1 MEPTKSPIA
10 VRSATK
16 TLTVIDRQTIISR
29 VVSFVETSAPTVSM
43 SPYTNTPL
51 PSEQSTSSPQAQST
65 SSQPPEVTQANATSA
80 ASTTSGAR
88 KFDIDIIMPVAGLT
102 IGALVLLVLR
112 H

>member
-1 MEPTKSPIA
+1 MEPTKSSIVVRPATNTLA
-10 VRSATK
+10 V
-16 TLTVIDRQTIISR
+16 IIINRQTIISS
-29 VVSFVETSAPTVSM
+29 VVETSALTVSF

-65 SSQPPEVTQANATSA
+65 SSQSPEVNQANATGA
-80 ASTTSGAR
+80 ASTNSGAR
-88 KFDIDIIMPVAGLT
+88 KFDIDIVMPVAALT